1 MAFDTDYS
9 KLYKSIYGTSYESK
23 HADIFPRNI
32 FMILAGSTN
41 SGKTN
46 LLINFIM
53 EGSVK
58 YDNIMIYTTTSYQDS
73 YKFLGEY
80 FDEVKSQLKLPKDI
94 ITFYN
99 PEEGIEDPSSL
110 DKNKTHIVV
119 FDDVMNEKQKVTKQ
133 TTSLEVD
140 TIM

>member
-1 MAFDTDYS
+1 MAFETGYS
-9 KLYKSIYGTSYESK
+9 KLYKSIYGTNYESK

-53 EGSVK
+53 KGSVK
-58 YDNIMIYTTTSYQDS
+58 YDNIMIYTTTPDRDS

-80 FDEVKSQLKLPKDI
+80 FNEVKTKLKLPKDI
-94 ITFYN
+94 ITFHN
-99 PEEGIEDPSSL
+99 PEEGIDDPSTL

-119 FDDVMNEKQKVTKQ
+119 FDECNE
-133 TTSLEVD
+133 
-140 TIM
+140 